1 MENKKEKEK
10 IIQINPNIF
19 VFSLSIIILIYFFYG
34 FFTNENA
41 AGAGGYNGDFKLIWQ
56 NLTLLKEGIIVNLNN
71 NNYTDSRTP
80 LSYIIHVLFNPFIY
94 NEEVFRLSN
103 LLISSSIPFLLF
115 FSIKERYPKLDNSL
129 LVLLSLK
136 ISLLL

>member
-10 IIQINPNIF
+10 IEQDNQNTF
-19 VFSLSIIILIYFFYG
+19 VFSLSLIILIYFFYG
-34 FFTNENA
+34 FFSNENT
-41 AGAGGYNGDFKLIWQ
+41 AGAGGYNGDFNLIWE
-56 NLTLLKEGIIVNLNN
+56 NLTLFKEGIIVNLNN

-103 LLISSSIPFLLF
+103 LLISSSIPFLLY
-115 FSIKERYPKLDNSL
+115 IKDAIFADSAAFK
-129 LVLLSLK
+129 
-136 ISLLL
+136 